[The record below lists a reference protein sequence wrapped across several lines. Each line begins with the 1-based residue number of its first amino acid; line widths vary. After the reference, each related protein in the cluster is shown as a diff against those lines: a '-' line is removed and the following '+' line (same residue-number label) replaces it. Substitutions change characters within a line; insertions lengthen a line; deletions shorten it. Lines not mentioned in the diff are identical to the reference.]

1 MPAAGTKG
9 RDKPVPYGPSFPA
22 RPSPGLEAATRM
34 KTLVTGGA
42 GYIGSHT
49 AIELIAA
56 GHEVVVLDNL
66 SNGTREAVEAV
77 GRLTGQEV
85 PFVEGDIRDPGCLD
99 RTFADHRFDAVL
111 HFAALKAVGE
121 STAEPLR
128 YYQNNVAGTAC
139 LLERM
144 AAHDVKTLVF
154 SSSAAVYGD
163 PASMPIS
170 EDCPPDPQSPYARTK
185 LVVEGILHDMHAADP
200 DWRIS
205 ILRYF
210 NAVGAHPSGEIGE
223 DPVGEP
229 QNLLPFVAQ
238 VAVGRRDELRIFGN
252 DYPTPDGTGIR
263 DYLHVVDLARGHIK
277 ALDHIAAG
285 TGVCVHN
292 LGTGR
297 GRSVLEV
304 VRVFET
310 ASGRKVPYRISPRRP
325 GDVAV
330 SCAAPGKAGE
340 ELGWTARY
348 DLPRVCEDL
357 WRWQSAHARGF
368 RGGKA

>member
-1 MPAAGTKG
+1 MG
-9 RDKPVPYGPSFPA
+9 S
-22 RPSPGLEAATRM
+22 TRV
-34 KTLVTGGA
+34 KILVTGGA

-49 AIELIAA
+49 AVELAAA
-56 GHEVVVLDNL
+56 GHDVVVLDNL
-66 SNGTREAVEAV
+66 SNGTRAAVEAIR
-77 GRLTGQEV
+77 RLADRDV
-85 PFVEGDIRDPGCLD
+85 PFVEGDVRDPACLD
-99 RTFADHRFDAVL
+99 QTFAHHGFDAVL

-139 LLERM
+139 LLEQM
-144 AAHDVKTLVF
+144 AAHDVKTMVF
-154 SSSAAVYGD
+154 SSSAAVHGD

-170 EDCPPDPQSPYARTK
+170 EDCPPDPKSPYARTK
-185 LVVEGILHDMHAADP
+185 LVVEGMLHDLHAADP

-238 VAVGRRDELRIFGN
+238 VAVGRREQLRIFGN

-277 ALDHIAAG
+277 ALDHLAARP
-285 TGVCVHN
+285 GVSIHN

-297 GRSVLEV
+297 GHSVLEV
-304 VRVFET
+304 VRAFEA
-310 ASGRKVPYRISPRRP
+310 ASGRKVPYVISARRP

-330 SCAAPGKAGE
+330 SYADPARARD
-340 ELGWTARY
+340 ELDWTARY
-348 DLPRVCEDL
+348 DLPGICEDL
-357 WRWQSAHARGF
+357 WRWQSAHPHGF

>member
-1 MPAAGTKG
+1 
-9 RDKPVPYGPSFPA
+9 
-22 RPSPGLEAATRM
+22 M
-34 KTLVTGGA
+34 KVLVTGGA

-49 AIELIAA
+49 AIELTAA
-56 GHEVVVLDNL
+56 GHDVVVLDNL
-66 SNGTREAVEAV
+66 SNGTRAAVEATV
-77 GRLTGQEV
+77 HLTGRDV
-85 PFVEGDIRDPGCLD
+85 PFVEGDIGDPDCLD
-99 RTFADHRFDAVL
+99 ETFADHRFDAVL

-128 YYQNNVAGTAC
+128 YHRNNVAGTAC
-139 LLERM
+139 LLQRM

-154 SSSAAVYGD
+154 SSSAAVYGN
-163 PASMPIS
+163 PVSMPIS

-185 LVVEGILHDMHAADP
+185 LVVEGMLHDMHAADP

-238 VAVGRRDELRIFGN
+238 VAVGRREQLQIFGN

-263 DYLHVVDLARGHIK
+263 DYLHVVDLAQGHIN
-277 ALDHIAAG
+277 ALDRVAANA
-285 TGVCVHN
+285 GVSVHN

-304 VRVFET
+304 VRAFEA
-310 ASGRKVPYRISPRRP
+310 ASRRKVPYRISARRP
-325 GDVAV
+325 GDVVV
-330 SCAAPGKAGE
+330 SYADPAKARD

-348 DLPRVCEDL
+348 DLPRICEDL
-357 WRWQSAHARGF
+357 WRWQSTHPHGF
-368 RGGKA
+368 RRGKA

>member
-1 MPAAGTKG
+1 MTH
-9 RDKPVPYGPSFPA
+9 
-22 RPSPGLEAATRM
+22 M
-34 KTLVTGGA
+34 KILVTGGA

-66 SNGTREAVEAV
+66 CNGTRAAVETIGQLA
-77 GRLTGQEV
+77 GRAI
-85 PFVEGDIRDPGCLD
+85 PFVEGDIRDPACLD
-99 RTFADHRFDAVL
+99 ETFAQHGFEAVL

-121 STAEPLR
+121 SAAEPLR
-128 YYQNNVAGTAC
+128 YYQNNVAGTVC

-163 PASMPIS
+163 PVSMPIS
-170 EDCPPDPQSPYARTK
+170 EDCPPDPKSPYARTK
-185 LVVEGILHDMHAADP
+185 LVVEGMLNAMHAADP
-200 DWRIS
+200 DWRVS

-238 VAVGRRDELRIFGN
+238 VAVGRREQLSIFGN
-252 DYPTPDGTGIR
+252 DYPTPDGTGVR

-277 ALDHIAAG
+277 ALDRLAAR
-285 TGVCVHN
+285 TGVFIHN

-297 GRSVLEV
+297 GHSVLEV
-304 VRVFET
+304 VRAFEA
-310 ASGRKVPYRISPRRP
+310 ASGRKVPYRISARRT
-325 GDVAV
+325 GDVVV
-330 SCAAPGKAGE
+330 SYADPARAGD

-348 DLPRVCEDL
+348 DLPRICEDL
-357 WRWQSAHARGF
+357 WRWQSTHPNGF
-368 RGGKA
+368 RSGKA

>member
-1 MPAAGTKG
+1 
-9 RDKPVPYGPSFPA
+9 
-22 RPSPGLEAATRM
+22 M
-34 KTLVTGGA
+34 KILVTGGA

-49 AIELIAA
+49 AIELAAA
-56 GHEVVVLDNL
+56 GHDVVVLDNL
-66 SNGTREAVEAV
+66 SNGTRAAVEAIGHLA
-77 GRLTGQEV
+77 GRAV
-85 PFVEGDIRDPGCLD
+85 PFVEGDIRDSACLD
-99 RTFADHRFDAVL
+99 RTFARHGFEAVL
-111 HFAALKAVGE
+111 HFAALKAVGA

-144 AAHDVKTLVF
+144 AAHGVKTLVF

-170 EDCPPDPQSPYARTK
+170 EDCPPDPKSPYARTK
-185 LVVEGILHDMHAADP
+185 LVVEGMLHDLHAADP

-238 VAVGRRDELRIFGN
+238 VAVGRREQLRIFGT

-263 DYLHVVDLARGHIK
+263 DYLHVVDLARGHVR
-277 ALDHIAAG
+277 ALNHLATGAG
-285 TGVCVHN
+285 VSVHN

-297 GRSVLEV
+297 GHSVLEV
-304 VRVFET
+304 VRAFET
-310 ASGRKVPYRISPRRP
+310 VSGKKVPYRLSGRRP

-330 SCAAPGKAGE
+330 SYADPAKAAD
-340 ELGWTARY
+340 ELGWTARF
-348 DLPRVCEDL
+348 DLPRICEDL
-357 WRWQSAHARGF
+357 WRWQSARPHGF

>member
-1 MPAAGTKG
+1 
-9 RDKPVPYGPSFPA
+9 V
-22 RPSPGLEAATRM
+22 

-49 AIELIAA
+49 AIELVAA
-56 GHEVVVLDNL
+56 GHDVVVLDNL
-66 SNGTREAVEAV
+66 SNGTRAAVEAV
-77 GRLTGQEV
+77 GRLAGRDV
-85 PFVEGDIRDPGCLD
+85 PFVEGDIRDSACLE

-121 STAEPLR
+121 SVAEPLR

-144 AAHDVKTLVF
+144 AADGVKTMVF

-163 PASMPIS
+163 PATPPIS
-170 EDCPPDPQSPYARTK
+170 ENSPADPKSPYARTK
-185 LVVEGILHDMHAADP
+185 LIVESLLRDIRAADP

-223 DPVGEP
+223 DPAGKP
-229 QNLLPFVAQ
+229 LNLLPTVAQ
-238 VAVGRRDELRIFGN
+238 VAVGRRDLLNVFGG

-263 DYLHVVDLARGHIK
+263 DYLHVVDLARGHVN
-277 ALDHIAAG
+277 ALDYLATR
-285 TGVCVHN
+285 TGVAIHN

-297 GRSVLEV
+297 GHTVFEV
-304 VRVFET
+304 VRAFEA
-310 ASGRKVPYRISPRRP
+310 ASGREVPYRTSPRRE

-330 SCAAPGKAGE
+330 SYADPAKARD
-340 ELGWTARY
+340 ELGWTAEY
-348 DLPRVCEDL
+348 DLRRICEDL
-357 WRWQSAHARGF
+357 WRWQSTHPHGF
-368 RGGKA
+368 RGTKA

>member
-1 MPAAGTKG
+1 
-9 RDKPVPYGPSFPA
+9 
-22 RPSPGLEAATRM
+22 M
-34 KTLVTGGA
+34 KILVTGGA

-49 AIELIAA
+49 AIELAAA
-56 GHEVVVLDNL
+56 GHDVVVLDNL
-66 SNGTREAVEAV
+66 SNGTRAAVEAIGHLA
-77 GRLTGQEV
+77 GRAV
-85 PFVEGDIRDPGCLD
+85 PLVEGDIRDPACLD
-99 RTFADHRFDAVL
+99 ETLARHGFEAVL

-144 AAHDVKTLVF
+144 AAHGVKTLVF

-170 EDCPPDPQSPYARTK
+170 EDCPPDPKSPYARTK
-185 LVVEGILHDMHAADP
+185 LVVEGMLHDMHAADP

-238 VAVGRRDELRIFGN
+238 VAVGRREQLRIFGN

-263 DYLHVVDLARGHIK
+263 DYLHVVDLARGHVR
-277 ALDHIAAG
+277 ALDHLATGAG
-285 TGVCVHN
+285 VSVHN

-297 GRSVLEV
+297 GHSVLEV
-304 VRVFET
+304 VRAFET
-310 ASGRKVPYRISPRRP
+310 VSGKKVPYRLSGKRP

-330 SCAAPGKAGE
+330 SYADPAKAAD
-340 ELGWTARY
+340 ELGWTARF
-348 DLPRVCEDL
+348 DLPRICEDL
-357 WRWQSAHARGF
+357 WRWQSARPHGF
-368 RGGKA
+368 RAGKA